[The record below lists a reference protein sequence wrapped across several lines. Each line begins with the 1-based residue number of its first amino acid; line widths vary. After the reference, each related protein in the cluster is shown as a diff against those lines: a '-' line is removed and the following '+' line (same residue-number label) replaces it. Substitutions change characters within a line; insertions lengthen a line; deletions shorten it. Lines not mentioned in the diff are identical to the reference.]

1 MVRIIENEV
10 DRVTSRLFLLS
21 VRKWYNEEG
30 IRMGVEKVSNLYAN
44 KNDKNK
50 LGVSVTC
57 SILQDMEKC
66 RVRKIRDGKLVMKED
81 EDTGEEKQVTEIVD
95 DVEEVTFFF
104 NVSIKGMDKDKNE
117 FSVNPKSSCFPLF
130 NYCFMNAGSLP
141 QGNDK
146 GFICDIDELKDA
158 LVGLEFIGK
167 EEDWSFSGGKPY
179 QVLIPS
185 DIPLKKETIADDD
198 DFEDE

>member
-1 MVRIIENEV
+1 MVKVIEQEL

-21 VRKWYNEEG
+21 VKKWYNEDG
-30 IRMGVEKVSNLYAN
+30 IHMGVEKVSNLFQN
-44 KNDKNK
+44 KNDSKK
-50 LGVSVTC
+50 RGIAVTC

-66 RVRKIRDGKLVMKED
+66 RVRKIRDGKLVTKED

-104 NVSIKGMDKDKNE
+104 NVKISDEEKDE
-117 FSVNPKSSCFPLF
+117 FIVNNKASCFPLF
-130 NYCFMNAGSLP
+130 NYAFMEAGDLP
-141 QGNDK
+141 KDNNK
-146 GFICDIDELKDA
+146 GFICDIEELKEA
-158 LVGLEFIGK
+158 LEGLEFMGK

-185 DIPLKKETIADDD
+185 DVPIKKETVTDDEDFD
-198 DFEDE
+198 DEE